1 MFKNLLEA
9 FYVICL
15 GLFPA
20 LVATLLHCIVTPEQ
34 WRVGGGGGSIR
45 LINMT
50 IKLHLCSN
58 IQHTPP
64 PLFPIVFTASDYSEM
79 IEVLEYANM
88 CPALCRNTQHMI
100 SDH

>member
-1 MFKNLLEA
+1 MKARKVFIHNHEEGTGTSSAFMFKNLLEA

-20 LVATLLHCIVTPEQ
+20 LVATLLHCIVTPEL

-64 PLFPIVFTASDYSEM
+64 PLFPIVFTASDYK
-79 IEVLEYANM
+79 
-88 CPALCRNTQHMI
+88 
-100 SDH
+100 